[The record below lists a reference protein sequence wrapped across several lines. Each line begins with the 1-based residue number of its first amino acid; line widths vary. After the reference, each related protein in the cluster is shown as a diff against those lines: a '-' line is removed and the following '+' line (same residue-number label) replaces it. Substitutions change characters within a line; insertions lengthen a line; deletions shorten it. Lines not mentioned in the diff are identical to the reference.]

1 MSSWAKPAAGLRRP
15 SGSANG
21 SAQQLRL
28 FRRAAPYPTR
38 EERTEEIK
46 DALDSYEELEQ
57 LQGYSTAVK
66 FESYKPQPSGI
77 NPPVK
82 AEVVTPADR
91 RKALYQ
97 KFYKQVQDERKPADC
112 VVLSLTNKFL
122 DYPKSLRQCLQE
134 RGLSVEML
142 YLQAESGLTRALQDV
157 RADGSPLCILV
168 EQKNVALSSCTVII
182 FSESLKIHRN
192 MPKDQALDF
201 VQAEYNRGL
210 LKEISPRDP
219 ADIAAQASQLLD
231 DFLDREK
238 IARHTVPSEI
248 RHLISLLADGVHMYP
263 EELESISEYITSR
276 QEHLQAEAL
285 DDEDDKG
292 NMIPPGLGKPP
303 PLLPTPPGPAPSASV
318 AGSIGELS
326 PPVSGGL
333 LPTPGSFP
341 KTKPPPLLSLPRSPP
356 GMSLGPLG
364 SRGLPSSLDPYG
376 APGLARG
383 PLLHHAPPLYPGL
396 RARPRMAPP
405 SLKGSRPPLL
415 STPVGPPLRLGGPRH

>member
-1 MSSWAKPAAGLRRP
+1 MSTWAKPAAGVRRP
-15 SGSANG
+15 SGNSNG

-28 FRRAAPYPTR
+28 FRRSAPYPSR
-38 EERTEEIK
+38 EERTEELK

-57 LQGYSTAVK
+57 LQGYSTSVTY
-66 FESYKPQPSGI
+66 ETYKPQPSVL

-82 AEVVTPADR
+82 AEVVTPAER

-97 KFYKQVQDERKPADC
+97 KFYKQVQEARKPADC
-112 VVLSLTNKFL
+112 VVLSVTNKFL
-122 DYPKSLRQCLQE
+122 DYPKSLSLSLQE

-168 EQKNVALSSCTVII
+168 EQKNVALTSCTVII

-210 LKEISPRDP
+210 LKETSPRDP

-238 IARHTVPSEI
+238 IARHTVPSET
-248 RHLISLLADGVHMYP
+248 RHLLSLLAEGVHLYI
-263 EELESISEYITSR
+263 EELETISEYIASR
-276 QEHLQAEAL
+276 QEHLQALEL

-303 PLLPTPPGPAPSASV
+303 PLLPTPPSSV
-318 AGSIGELS
+318 QPQSSSGSHGNLS
-326 PPVSGGL
+326 SSTSVGL

-341 KTKPPPLLSLPRSPP
+341 KTKPPPLLSLHRSPP
-356 GMSLGPLG
+356 GMSRPP
-364 SRGLPSSLDPYG
+364 PSSLDPYG
-376 APGLARG
+376 VPGLSRG
-383 PLLHHAPPLYPGL
+383 PLLHHTPPLYSGHRAPP
-396 RARPRMAPP
+396 RARVTP
-405 SLKGSRPPLL
+405 SSSKSSRPPLL
-415 STPVGPPLRLGGPRH
+415 STPVGPHSRLSGPRH